1 MDTSKFNYDSNETKQ
16 MGGAKVVRKVT
27 IRNGK
32 GYKSVTKY
40 KNGRKV
46 GTSKKPIHKDHIGLI
61 KIGKFIPGLFFDC
74 KCNKSKNKTRRN
86 K

>member
-1 MDTSKFNYDSNETKQ
+1 MDSSKLNYNSNEIKQ
-16 MGGAKVVRKVT
+16 VGGVKVLRKVT

-40 KNGRKV
+40 KNGRKI
-46 GTSKKPIHKDHIGLI
+46 GTSKKPIDKTHIDLI

-74 KCNKSKNKTRRN
+74 KCSKNKTRRN

>member
-1 MDTSKFNYDSNETKQ
+1 MDTSKLNYDSNETKQ
-16 MGGAKVVRKVT
+16 MGGAKIVRKVT

-40 KNGRKV
+40 RNGKKI
-46 GTSKKPIHKDHIGLI
+46 GTSKKPIDKSHIDLI

-74 KCNKSKNKTRRN
+74 KRNKNKTRRN

>member
-16 MGGAKVVRKVT
+16 VGGAKVVRKVT

-40 KNGRKV
+40 KNGRKI
-46 GTSKKPIHKDHIGLI
+46 GTSKKPLDKAHVALI
-61 KIGKFIPGLFFDC
+61 KIGKFIPGLFFNC
-74 KCNKSKNKTRRN
+74 KCNKKTRRN

>member
-1 MDTSKFNYDSNETKQ
+1 MNTSKFNYSSNETKQ
-16 MGGAKVVRKVT
+16 MGGAKVVRKVS

-40 KNGRKV
+40 RSGKRL
-46 GTSKKPIHKDHIGLI
+46 GTFKKTINTAHVQLI
-61 KIGKFIPGLFFDC
+61 KIGKFIPGLFSDC
-74 KCNKSKNKTRRN
+74 GCNGKTRKNK